1 MPPPTLPTAVS
12 PVVYG
17 HATTYSVDVD
27 QDGLGGAGTPK
38 YAFAENDSRLMVM
51 GHRAAGGPWHGGG
64 LRCGL
69 HVQL

>member
-1 MPPPTLPTAVS
+1 MQLSHDATIEAQKLAPELAIDGELQFDAAVS

-38 YAFAENDSRLMVM
+38 MPLPKTT
-51 GHRAAGGPWHGGG
+51 AA
-64 LRCGL
+64 
-69 HVQL
+69 